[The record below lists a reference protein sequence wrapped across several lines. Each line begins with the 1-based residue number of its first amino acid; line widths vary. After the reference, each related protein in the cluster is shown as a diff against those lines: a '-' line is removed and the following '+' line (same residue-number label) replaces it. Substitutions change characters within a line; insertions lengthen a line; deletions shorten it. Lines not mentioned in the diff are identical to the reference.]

1 MAKIDYL
8 NYEGLKYYRSKHSE
22 EITALETRL
31 TQAYS
36 GADTALSTSLGE
48 QIEVLRKKIPEDVY
62 ITMKVGETEVKAN
75 GQSTLELIAG
85 SNVTLTP
92 DATNKS
98 ITITAKDT
106 TYPMA
111 SDSVDGLLSKEDYTT
126 LHNLGAAYAP
136 DNSTIVA
143 NDQNQLIVNNVPA
156 TKISGVL
163 NISQIPT
170 TALERL
176 YVVANKE
183 ALLALT
189 SEQVQNGDTV
199 KVTSYADGSETPISK
214 MFLVV
219 DESKLGTSDAIDA
232 FTEYTA
238 STYWSNIKDIPNIA
252 YKGDLAKVATSG
264 SYEDL
269 VNKPTIPSSTNQL
282 TNNGAPN
289 GNGDP
294 YTTESALSSAVEAI
308 NASIAGLNYA
318 GSNTNGGVANSAA
331 KLETGTVGSST
342 QPVYFN
348 SEGVPV
354 ATTYSLNKTV
364 PSDAVFTDTVYT
376 HPDSGV
382 TAGTYRSV
390 TVNAQGHV
398 TSGTNPTTLAE
409 YGITDAKIDSGTI
422 TLGSNSITPLTSHQS
437 VVNGGNTASWG
448 SSVTVGTVGGTALTF
463 KMPGNP
469 NTDTWRAIKVNNEEK
484 IASSSSTPLNIKAGS
499 NISLAADTSGNVV
512 ITSSYVNTTY
522 SAGSG
527 ISFSGTTINNSGVRS
542 ISTGTSNGTISVNTG
557 GSTSNVSVY
566 GLGNLAYKD
575 SLSASDVGA
584 LSSSTNYA
592 GSSSVGGPATSAVK
606 LSSSKTIALDTAV
619 SSTAVGFD
627 GSQNITIP
635 VTGVKEAY
643 LTWGGKNHSGEYGPI
658 DASLI
663 PELSANRLAFGN
675 PAAITIEYSRDSG
688 STWTDYGASD
698 EDKVN
703 LFSTDYGANFSIGK
717 SDSSNK
723 ATTAYRLRITID
735 TSEYSIYTV
744 LNKFMIYCST
754 NGSGNCWCTI
764 EASLES
770 TPTAWNTY
778 ANKASLSGWS
788 GYNIINTAGFSTY
801 GNSPEYQ
808 NGLVRF
814 TFGCDKVNDAN
825 YDGLRILKIAAFG
838 GVGWTEPSTLAKY
851 GHLYRIASNQE
862 AVFPGVVTASY
873 FNGEASSAA
882 TASNYANSGTIYNH
896 VTDTTVHITAAERT
910 KWNNA
915 AAADLRALANKWQQ
929 KQEFSAAGT
938 VEAGSTSGS
947 GAINVTSGGIWAAG
961 GIKGN
966 KVYNAVWNDLAD
978 CIPVDDEVELEAG
991 RCYCF
996 DGTHYYKSDRYLADG
1011 IIGIHS
1017 DTYGMHMGA
1026 KQGVKQ
1032 MDVAVAGFVLAY
1044 VDTTYP
1050 VGTALTC
1057 TEDGMLTAMSRQDKI
1072 EYPEKIVAI
1081 YWKNELEEYWGSDT
1095 QKVKVNGRRWVKVR

>member
-36 GADTALSTSLGE
+36 GADSALSTSLGE

-85 SNVTLTP
+85 DNVTLTP
-92 DATNKS
+92 DAANKS

-126 LHNLGAAYAP
+126 LHNLGAAYTP
-136 DNSTIVA
+136 DNATIVA

-176 YVVANKE
+176 YVVANKT

-269 VNKPTIPSSTNQL
+269 ANKPTIPSSTNQL

-294 YTTESALSSAVEAI
+294 YTTVSALSSAVEAI

-331 KLETGTVGSST
+331 KLETGIVGSST

-364 PSDAVFTDTVYT
+364 PSDAVFTDTTYTLSSGTNNGTLKLTPSSGAAQDNIAVTGLKALAYKDSLSASDVGAFPLSGTREIFMVHVDVPDYEALNSIYGTEGHEDNTYYENAIKWLANYCKTNWPNKAPIMVTGNMSPNSQGWYVLHIYDPAYVQNGLPQYSSGICNNLNSIHGFGTSNYTYNHPTTYVGDLNGRAASATSADSAASASKLSTGTTGSSTQPVYFSNGVPAACSYTLSKSVPSDAKFTDTVYT
-376 HPDSGV
+376 HPNSGV
-382 TAGTYRSV
+382 SAGTYRSV

-398 TSGTNPTTLAE
+398 TSGTNPTTLAG
-409 YGITDAKIDSGTI
+409 YGITDAKIASGTI

-463 KMPGNP
+463 KMPSNP
-469 NTDTWRAIKVNNEEK
+469 NTNTWRPIQVDGTDRLTD
-484 IASSSSTPLNIKAGS
+484 SSTKLNLKAGS
-499 NISLAADTSGNVV
+499 NVTLSYSSGTVTINAASDDTSWK
-512 ITSSYVNTTY
+512 TSK
-522 SAGSG
+522 A
-527 ISFSGTTINNSGVRS
+527 
-542 ISTGTSNGTISVNTG
+542 
-557 GSTSNVSVY
+557 
-566 GLGNLAYKD
+566 
-575 SLSASDVGA
+575 
-584 LSSSTNYA
+584 
-592 GSSSVGGPATSAVK
+592 
-606 LSSSKTIALDTAV
+606 
-619 SSTAVGFD
+619 
-627 GSQNITIP
+627 
-635 VTGVKEAY
+635 
-643 LTWGGKNHSGEYGPI
+643 
-658 DASLI
+658 DASALT
-663 PELSANRLAFGN
+663 SHTGN
-675 PAAITIEYSRDSG
+675 
-688 STWTDYGASD
+688 
-698 EDKVN
+698 
-703 LFSTDYGANFSIGK
+703 
-717 SDSSNK
+717 
-723 ATTAYRLRITID
+723 
-735 TSEYSIYTV
+735 
-744 LNKFMIYCST
+744 
-754 NGSGNCWCTI
+754 
-764 EASLES
+764 
-770 TPTAWNTY
+770 
-778 ANKASLSGWS
+778 
-788 GYNIINTAGFSTY
+788 
-801 GNSPEYQ
+801 
-808 NGLVRF
+808 
-814 TFGCDKVNDAN
+814 
-825 YDGLRILKIAAFG
+825 
-838 GVGWTEPSTLAKY
+838 
-851 GHLYRIASNQE
+851 
-862 AVFPGVVTASY
+862 
-873 FNGEASSAA
+873 
-882 TASNYANSGTIYNH
+882 
-896 VTDTTVHITAAERT
+896 TTVHITAAERT

-915 AAADLRALANKWQQ
+915 AAGDLRALANTWQQ
-929 KQEFSAAGT
+929 KQSYSASGT
-938 VEAGSTSGS
+938 VESGSTSGS

-996 DGTHYYKSDRYLADG
+996 DGNHYYKSNEYLADG

-1044 VDTTYP
+1044 VDKEYP

-1057 TEDGMLTAMSRQDKI
+1057 TEDGMLTAMSKQDKI
-1072 EYPEKIVAI
+1072 EYPEKIVAT

>member
-111 SDSVDGLLSKEDYTT
+111 SDSVDGLLSKEDYVT

-176 YVVANKE
+176 YVVANKA

-269 VNKPTIPSSTNQL
+269 VNKPTIPSKTNQL

-382 TAGTYRSV
+382 TAGTYRSI

-398 TSGTNPTTLAE
+398 TSGTNPTTLAG
-409 YGITDAKIDSGTI
+409 YGITDAKIASGTI

-542 ISTGTSNGTISVNTG
+542 IGTGTSNGTISVNTG

-584 LSSSTNYA
+584 FPLSSTNGVFMVHVDVPDYSDLNNIYGTEGTADHTYYENAIKWLANYCKTNWPGKAPIIATGNMRPNSQGWYVLQIYEPSTVQNGLPQYSSGICNNLNSIHCFGTSNYTYVHPTTIVGTLA
-592 GSSSVGGPATSAVK
+592 GRADSATSA
-606 LSSSKTIALDTAV
+606 
-619 SSTAVGFD
+619 
-627 GSQNITIP
+627 N
-635 VTGVKEAY
+635 
-643 LTWGGKNHSGEYGPI
+643 
-658 DASLI
+658 
-663 PELSANRLAFGN
+663 SA
-675 PAAITIEYSRDSG
+675 T
-688 STWTDYGASD
+688 
-698 EDKVN
+698 
-703 LFSTDYGANFSIGK
+703 
-717 SDSSNK
+717 
-723 ATTAYRLRITID
+723 
-735 TSEYSIYTV
+735 
-744 LNKFMIYCST
+744 
-754 NGSGNCWCTI
+754 
-764 EASLES
+764 
-770 TPTAWNTY
+770 
-778 ANKASLSGWS
+778 
-788 GYNIINTAGFSTY
+788 
-801 GNSPEYQ
+801 
-808 NGLVRF
+808 
-814 TFGCDKVNDAN
+814 
-825 YDGLRILKIAAFG
+825 
-838 GVGWTEPSTLAKY
+838 
-851 GHLYRIASNQE
+851 
-862 AVFPGVVTASY
+862 
-873 FNGEASSAA
+873 

-915 AAADLRALANKWQQ
+915 AAGDLRALANKWQQ

-978 CIPVDDEVELEAG
+978 CIPVDDEAVLEAG

-996 DGTHYYKSDRYLADG
+996 DGNHYYKSNEYLADG

-1072 EYPEKIVAI
+1072 EYPEKIVAT